1 MAAHK
6 NRGERR
12 RMKAPTSAT
21 TSCIAMA
28 RTKTEN
34 RRTAGST
41 PTIQGP
47 TLRNTTGRQ
56 SLARHNR
63 NADLRHNEQPIGL
76 ADSSGAGLL
85 YRTGEVLQ

>member
-1 MAAHK
+1 MAAHE

-12 RMKAPTSAT
+12 RMKAPTSTT

-34 RRTAGST
+34 RRTAGSMS
-41 PTIQGP
+41 TIQGP
-47 TLRNTTGRQ
+47 TLRDTTGRQ
-56 SLARHNR
+56 SFARHNR
-63 NADLRHNEQPIGL
+63 NADLRHEQPIGL

-85 YRTGEVLQ
+85 FRTGEVLQ

>member
-6 NRGERR
+6 DRGERR

-21 TSCIAMA
+21 TSCKAMA
-28 RTKTEN
+28 RTETEN

-41 PTIQGP
+41 STIQGP
-47 TLRNTTGRQ
+47 TLRDTAGHQ
-56 SLARHNR
+56 SLAHHNH

-85 YRTGEVLQ
+85 YRTDEVLQ